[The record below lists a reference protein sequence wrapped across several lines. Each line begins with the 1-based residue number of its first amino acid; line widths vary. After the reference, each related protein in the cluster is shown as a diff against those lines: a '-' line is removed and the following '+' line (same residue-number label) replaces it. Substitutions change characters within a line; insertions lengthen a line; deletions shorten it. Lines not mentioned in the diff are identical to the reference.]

1 MNPNV
6 YVLRADFGR
15 YTDTFKKE
23 NYIGIGWFQNEPSSF
38 DLTNKETLKE
48 EYKKVYPG
56 MGLKRGEHKGN
67 MLINF
72 HVEFPTIL
80 TAEQIDKL
88 AAML

>member
-23 NYIGIGWFQNEPSSF
+23 NYIGIGWFQNEPSSL

-48 EYKKVYPG
+48 EYKKV
-56 MGLKRGEHKGN
+56 
-67 MLINF
+67 
-72 HVEFPTIL
+72 
-80 TAEQIDKL
+80 
-88 AAML
+88 